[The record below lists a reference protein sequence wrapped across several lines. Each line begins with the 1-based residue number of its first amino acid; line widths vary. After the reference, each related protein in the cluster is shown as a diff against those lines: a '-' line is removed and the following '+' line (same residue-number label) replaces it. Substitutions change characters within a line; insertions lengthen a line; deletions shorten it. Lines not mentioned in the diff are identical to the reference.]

1 MSGISFEWDER
12 KNAANRRKHD
22 VSFEEAQSVF
32 LDEDAVQ
39 FFDEPHSSSEERF
52 LMLGRSSRLR
62 LLLVAH
68 TFRADDSV
76 IRIISAR
83 GATGE
88 EGRHYAG
95 RKP

>member
-1 MSGISFEWDER
+1 MPGISFEWDER
-12 KNAANRRKHD
+12 KHARNRRKHG

-32 LDEDAVQ
+32 LDEEAVQ
-39 FFDEPHSSSEERF
+39 FFDEPHSSAEERY
-52 LMLGRSSRLR
+52 LMLGISSLFR

-68 TFRADDSV
+68 TFREDDSV

-83 GATGE
+83 RATRGEGA
-88 EGRHYAG
+88 HYAG